1 MNDVFKKE
9 LEEILR
15 KNPNISNDEFNKIMG
30 DIVNNY
36 NRVRIDEFEGLSPEL
51 MYELLYTEYGKN
63 NIELNPE
70 KHFPDDIP
78 IIKLIIYFLNRI
90 KESKELKLTNAG
102 NIPPTIVKD
111 IYDEKILKDYTIE
124 LGLTKLRKETD
135 VYFIMFIK
143 FICEISGLIKGKNN
157 KLYLTKKAEKII
169 NSHEL
174 FGNIFSATFKK
185 YNWACFDAFENT
197 MIGQF
202 GNNYTLFLL
211 SK

>member
-78 IIKLIIYFLNRI
+78 IIKLINYFLNRI

-143 FICEISGLIKGKNN
+143 FICEISGLIKRKNN
-157 KLYLTKKAEKII
+157 KLSLTKKTEKII

-174 FGNIFSATFKK
+174 FDNIFSTTFKK